1 MRTLVLCYTGCM
13 RLRRK
18 SYLTTLTKR
27 SASVSLLLLF
37 AGTITLSIGLNLL
50 LTITGITAIGL
61 SESAATQTSSA
72 LSNYGL
78 ALSVMIY
85 GIITPLVEEFAF
97 RGMFYSAIYSHVA
110 RRVTQHRKAF
120 LLAAGITSMLFG
132 IYHMNVAQ
140 GLYAFAMGMVFCLAY
155 ELTGQF
161 LSPWILHAACNII
174 SLVLSQSVNGTNA
187 FTAIC
192 TWPWTGCFIA
202 ITFATFITLR
212 KVLAR

>member
-1 MRTLVLCYTGCM
+1 M
-13 RLRRK
+13 RLNRP
-18 SYLTTLTKR
+18 SHLTKLSRR
-27 SASVSLLLLF
+27 SAGISLLLLF

-120 LLAAGITSMLFG
+120 LIAAGITSILFG

-187 FTAIC
+187 FTQLC
-192 TWPWTGCFIA
+192 TIPWTAAFLAVAAAAYVCLYRCFH
-202 ITFATFITLR
+202 R
-212 KVLAR
+212 